1 MQAKEATDAFVTEF
15 DNEMARTRKELER
28 VPDGKFAWKPHVKS
42 TAMGNLASHIVNLA
56 GFGGMILQ
64 VDSIDVTKRPAPF
77 VAKTQK
83 ELVEAFDKNVAT
95 SRAALVAA
103 TAEQLGK
110 TWTLFNG
117 DKVIFAMP
125 RKHVLQVMLVNHI
138 IHHRAQLGVYLR
150 LNDIP
155 VPSIYGPSAD
165 EPI

>member
-1 MQAKEATDAFVTEF
+1 MQAKEAAEAFISEF
-15 DNEMARTRKELER
+15 ESEMVRTRKELER
-28 VPDGKFAWKPHVKS
+28 VPDGKFAWKPHAKS

-56 GFGGMILQ
+56 GFGGMIFQ
-64 VDSIDVTKRPAPF
+64 VDSVDVTKRTAPF

-83 ELVEAFDKNVAT
+83 ELLETFEKNVAA
-95 SRAALVAA
+95 SRGAIAAA
-103 TAEQLGK
+103 TAEQLGQ
-110 TWTLFNG
+110 TWTLYNG

-125 RKHVLQVMLVNHI
+125 RASVLRVMLVSHI

>member
-1 MQAKEATDAFVTEF
+1 MQAKEATEAFVSEF
-15 DNEMARTRKELER
+15 DSEMARTRKELER

-64 VDSIDVTKRPAPF
+64 VESLDVTKRAAPF

-83 ELVEAFDKNVAT
+83 ELLEAFDKNVAT
-95 SRAALVAA
+95 SRAAVASA
-103 TAEQLGK
+103 TAEDLAK
-110 TWTLFNG
+110 TWTLYSG
-117 DKVIFAMP
+117 DKVIFALP
-125 RKHVLQVMLVNHI
+125 RTNVLWAMLVNHI

-165 EPI
+165 EPM